1 MGEKPK
7 QPQVQVQPQ
16 QIPVQQSQI
25 QVPEDLRMQFQELS
39 IRGNGYDIARR
50 DFQVEINKTVMEL
63 LKKLNIQAETIRN
76 LQQELANYKN
86 AALDSK
92 AEPVE
97 PVPVSK
103 KK

>member
-25 QVPEDLRMQFQELS
+25 QVPEDLRQQFQELS
-39 IRGNGYDIARR
+39 IRSNGYDVARR
-50 DFQVEINKTVMEL
+50 DFQVEVNKTVMEL
-63 LKKLNIQAETIRN
+63 LKKINIQAETIRN

-86 AALDSK
+86 AALDNKS
-92 AEPVE
+92 EPV
-97 PVPVSK
+97 VSK